1 MKDPESPLV
10 GQLKAKSSG
19 PGFFAQLSGK
29 NGQKQAT
36 TYNNSVPVTR
46 TKCVLSPVDSVVCE
60 KVINLCQY

>member
-19 PGFFAQLSGK
+19 PGFFAQLSVK
-29 NGQKQAT
+29 NSQKQAT

-46 TKCVLSPVDSVVCE
+46 TKCVLSPVDSVPCE